1 VLFRHHDVLSPLINL
16 GFLGLALFAAWCAGR
31 PYGAGAL
38 ALVAVA
44 VVLDAQLLAS
54 RAGEA
59 NNDIVALAFF
69 LSAIAILLNASP
81 AGGDRTRGQGD
92 SSPRGVLPPAR
103 GALLVAGLAAGL
115 AIGTKLTL
123 AAPVGLLTIGVIAI
137 APRGRRA
144 ATGLVW
150 LAGVAATGSF
160 WYLRNLFAAGNPLPW
175 IDLGF
180 LPTPERLLHGRPD
193 YSVAHYLTDSDIWSR
208 WFVPGLEDGL
218 GTLWWAVLVLAVA
231 GVLLAL
237 LRHRPRVE
245 RMLALVAAAGAVA
258 YLFTPLGASG
268 PEGEPIGFAINLRYL
283 AAPLCLA
290 LILLAIMPRF
300 RERRLELASFAVLAA
315 MLVIGDKPF
324 TFLDSSRAVGSA
336 AIGIAVTV
344 ALLIERPARRPDM
357 SLARRRALAGGLVLV
372 LVGIGVQG
380 YRIQRDYL
388 DGRYAHPQEKFG
400 LGIGFTLARDL
411 HDERIGIAGTSSAF
425 VQYGFYGNDLSNHVQ
440 YVGDPGAHGAFGP
453 IIDCREWRE
462 ALNRGEYTIVIT
474 APQFRFQAPR
484 DPVSA
489 PERRWIEG
497 DPVAK
502 LVRRDGDVSIFRL
515 TGPIAVNRCP
525 ADAPRFPLQREQRD
539 ERLPS
544 EDLR

>member
-1 VLFRHHDVLSPLINL
+1 
-16 GFLGLALFAAWCAGR
+16 
-31 PYGAGAL
+31 
-38 ALVAVA
+38 
-44 VVLDAQLLAS
+44 
-54 RAGEA
+54 
-59 NNDIVALAFF
+59 
-69 LSAIAILLNASP
+69 
-81 AGGDRTRGQGD
+81 
-92 SSPRGVLPPAR
+92 
-103 GALLVAGLAAGL
+103 
-115 AIGTKLTL
+115 
-123 AAPVGLLTIGVIAI
+123 
-137 APRGRRA
+137 
-144 ATGLVW
+144 
-150 LAGVAATGSF
+150 
-160 WYLRNLFAAGNPLPW
+160 
-175 IDLGF
+175 
-180 LPTPERLLHGRPD
+180 
-193 YSVAHYLTDSDIWSR
+193 
-208 WFVPGLEDGL
+208 
-218 GTLWWAVLVLAVA
+218 
-231 GVLLAL
+231 
-237 LRHRPRVE
+237 
-245 RMLALVAAAGAVA
+245 VA